1 MSFGMLRQH
10 SLLVVDD
17 DRAVREAITRVLEA
31 EDYKVSSAACSQDA
45 FRHFS
50 ENKIDIV
57 LLDLSLGQ
65 EEGWEIFRA
74 LKKRQPNLPIIV
86 ISARADEL
94 AHSSVNDVS
103 GVLEKPFDVPLLLN
117 LLKQVSDRAPAVKS

>member
-1 MSFGMLRQH
+1 MIKR

-31 EDYKVSSAACSQDA
+31 EDYNVSSAACSKDA

-50 ENKIDIV
+50 EKKIDIV

-65 EEGWEIFRA
+65 EQGWEIFHA
-74 LKKRQPNLPIIV
+74 LRKCQRDLPIIV

-94 AHSSVNDVS
+94 AHSSVNDAS

-117 LLKQVSDRAPAVKS
+117 LLKRFSEPVTVAKT

>member
-1 MSFGMLRQH
+1 MTKSC

-31 EDYKVSSAACSQDA
+31 EDYEVSSASCSKDA

-50 ENKIDIV
+50 EKKIDIV

-65 EEGWEIFRA
+65 EKGWEIFHA
-74 LKKRQPNLPIIV
+74 LKKCRPGLPIIV
-86 ISARADEL
+86 TSARSDEL
-94 AHSSVNDVS
+94 AHSSANDAS
-103 GVLEKPFDVPLLLN
+103 GVLEKPFDVPVLLN
-117 LLKQVSDRAPAVKS
+117 LLKRVNEPVTGVDR